1 MPAPRL
7 HTNDDPDLLRG
18 YDDFR
23 WRDRGLALVNAEYR
37 WPMWRHEQPDG
48 AGIDAYLLSDVGQVF
63 GHAREISLD
72 HLTVSWGGGLR
83 LGSRRA
89 GSLFRVEYARSE
101 EDHVFRF
108 RADQVFQFVKTGYIH
123 GREPIPA
130 R

>member
-23 WRDRGLALVNAEYR
+23 WRDRGMALVNAEYR
-37 WPMWRHEQPDG
+37 WPMWRHQHPTG
-48 AGIDAYLLSDVGQVF
+48 SGLDAYLLSDVGQVF
-63 GHAREISLD
+63 GHARELSLD
-72 HLTVSWGGGLR
+72 HMTASWGGGFR
-83 LGSRRA
+83 LIGSR
-89 GSLFRVEYARSE
+89 GYVFRVEYARSD
-101 EDHVFRF
+101 EDHVIRF